1 MQRFGAQG
9 TMANLIAGC
18 TLLLVV
24 LLVAAAWRDVAT
36 RTIPD
41 GISIALAFFGLGLR
55 ATEGSLALASS
66 AATAALLFLGLVLLH
81 ARGALGGGDVKLASA
96 IALGLPPLAT
106 FDFLLATALSG
117 GVLGLLYLALR
128 HLPAP
133 VPAPFAT
140 FLPRRVLAAEHWR
153 IHRRGPLPYAIAIA
167 AGGIL
172 TLLAPLGG

>member
-1 MQRFGAQG
+1 MPV
-9 TMANLIAGC
+9 
-18 TLLLVV
+18 TLLL
-24 LLVAAAWRDVAT
+24 LAAWRDIAT

-41 GISIALAFFGLGLR
+41 SVSLALASFGLGLR
-55 ATEGSLALASS
+55 ASEGTTALAAS
-66 AATAALLFLGLVLLH
+66 AAIAALLFLGLVLLH

-117 GVLGLLYLALR
+117 GVLALLYLVLR

-133 VPAPFAT
+133 VPARPT
-140 FLPRRVLAAEHWR
+140 TSLPRRVLAAERWR
-153 IHRRGPLPYAIAIA
+153 IHRRGPLPYAVAIA

-172 TLLAPLGG
+172 TLIAPLGG

>member
-1 MQRFGAQG
+1 MDI
-9 TMANLIAGC
+9 LLAGC
-18 TLLLVV
+18 TLIPVALLIV
-24 LLVAAAWRDVAT
+24 AAWRDLVT

-41 GISIALAFFGLGLR
+41 GISIGLAALGIAFRASDGTAALA
-55 ATEGSLALASS
+55 AS

-106 FDFLLATALSG
+106 FDFLLATALAG

-133 VPAPFAT
+133 VPSHSAAS
-140 FLPRRVLAAEHWR
+140 LPHRVLAAERWR

-172 TLLAPLGG
+172 TLIAPPGG